1 MKTIWNQGPERVTKA
16 NKISIDV
23 PSVVF
28 SYKVGLLISTTRGS
42 CCQGLDWIHVKEG
55 RKVVFQ

>member
-1 MKTIWNQGPERVTKA
+1 MFILLYNYYGSTGVIVKLGG
-16 NKISIDV
+16 D
-23 PSVVF
+23 VVF